1 MYVSKAAMIQNPTK
15 GVTISNT
22 NASVLLDLVRGLAAL
37 LVLLEHWRN
46 IFFIDYPQIIA
57 HRALLS
63 GFYLLCTAG
72 HQAVVI
78 FFVLS
83 GYLISGSIFR
93 MLQRQAW
100 SWRSYLTHRLVRLWV
115 VLVPGLLLCALWD
128 GLGLHSGLAP
138 ELYAGLSGDNVI
150 AINVAAKHSWGAFAS
165 NLLFLQTIHHLPI
178 FGSDESLW
186 SLANEF
192 WYYIL
197 FPLGLF
203 AILRRTPLPARLLCA
218 LSFAALAWFVGS
230 EIFKLFPIWLLGSA
244 LALVPVPQFS
254 RRVRILAAALYIP
267 VLFLLG
273 RKAPLPVTTVDYI
286 LALATVLFLW
296 VLLSAGSAYQPS
308 SGVTLSRELSKFS
321 YTLYVAHMPLCVLL
335 AALLVGETRWAPTP
349 AHLVYGLLVLCGL
362 LAYAYGVARLTEFR
376 TDRVR
381 SWVEARLRAH
391 EQHERSSATWQVPP
405 AA

>member
-1 MYVSKAAMIQNPTK
+1 MANDATRAVAFPKTS
-15 GVTISNT
+15 
-22 NASVLLDLVRGLAAL
+22 ASVLLDLIRGLAAL

-46 IFFIDYPQIIA
+46 IFFIDYPQITA
-57 HRALLS
+57 HRALFS

-115 VLVPGLLLCALWD
+115 VLIPGLLLCALWD
-128 GLGLHSGLAP
+128 GLGLHSGSAP
-138 ELYAGLSGDNVI
+138 QLYAGLSGDHVI
-150 AINVAAKHSWGAFAS
+150 AINIAAKHTWGAFAS

-178 FGSDESLW
+178 FGSDEALW

-203 AILRRTPLPARLLCA
+203 AVLRKTPLLGRLFCA
-218 LSFAALAWFVGS
+218 VAFVAIAWFIGS
-230 EIFKLFPIWLLGSA
+230 EILKLFPIWLFGTA
-244 LALVPVPQFS
+244 LALVPVPRLSQAA
-254 RRVRILAAALYIP
+254 RILAGVLYLP
-267 VLFLLG
+267 LLFLLG
-273 RKAPLPVTTVDYI
+273 RKAPLPGTTVDYI
-286 LALATVLFLW
+286 LGVATFVFLW
-296 VLLSAGSAYQPS
+296 VLLSARSAYKPS
-308 SGVTLSRELSKFS
+308 TAVSLSRELSKFS

-335 AALLVGETRWAPTP
+335 AALLVGDARWTPTP
-349 AHLVYGLLVLCGL
+349 LHLLYGFLVLATL

-381 SWVEARLRAH
+381 SWIEPRLHAS
-391 EQHERSSATWQVPP
+391 ELPERSSAAWQVPP
-405 AA
+405 VA